1 MVYAEGRTPG
11 MTKKYFFLFETT
23 DFIAIEQVSRVNSTP
38 RVRASPFKPP
48 VLGRVLPPVV
58 CPVAPPPAED
68 VPPGAAG
75 AEVHAEQHRPP
86 SPIRPSMQVPK
97 ARVDRSSELFQP
109 EKEAGNSVKGRTYI
123 TLSLL

>member
-1 MVYAEGRTPG
+1 M
-11 MTKKYFFLFETT
+11 
-23 DFIAIEQVSRVNSTP
+23 SRVNSKL
-38 RVRASPFKPP
+38 RVCASPSEPP
-48 VLGRVLPPVV
+48 VLGCVLPPVV

-86 SPIRPSMQVPK
+86 SPIRSSMQVPK

-109 EKEAGNSVKGRTYI
+109 EKEAGNNVKEEQI
-123 TLSLL
+123 